1 MLLTAFVVVFGMILL
16 GYVLRVTQV
25 FDAVF
30 WRSSERLVYFL
41 ALPALLIVTMANAPL
56 EELALLRLIPALLAP
71 YLLISVGLALHA
83 RHSGVYAPGVFS
95 PTMQGSIR
103 FNSYIGLAIAAALYG
118 EAGLLI
124 ASVAFGLL
132 IPFVNVCAVLAVLI
146 DPVPPGHTRPPVAR
160 LLLSNPLVIACVIGV
175 AINLAPISLPVVA
188 IAWGE
193 ALGQIALPL
202 GLMAV
207 GAGLRLTRL
216 HQHAGA
222 LFGSSVLK
230 LTVLPA
236 LTWLTTTLTGLET
249 QTVVTATLLAALPT
263 AASSYILS
271 RQLGADATLMASII
285 SLQTLLGMIT
295 LPVVVLLAGTGWR

>member
-1 MLLTAFVVVFGMILL
+1 MLLTAIVVVFGMILL
-16 GYVLRVTQV
+16 GYVLRIAQV
-25 FDAVF
+25 FDEVF
-30 WRSSERLVYFL
+30 WRSAERLVYFF

-56 EELALLRLIPALLAP
+56 EQLALLRLIPALLAP
-71 YLLISVGLALHA
+71 YLLISVGLAWHA
-83 RHSGVYAPGVFS
+83 RHTGAYAPGVFS

-124 ASVAFGLL
+124 ASIAFGLL

-146 DPVPPGHTRPPVAR
+146 DPVPPGPARPSVVR
-160 LLLSNPLVIACVIGV
+160 LLVSNPLVIACVIGL
-175 AINLAPISLPVVA
+175 AINIAPMTLPAVA
-188 IAWGE
+188 IAWGD

-216 HQHAGA
+216 HQHAAA
-222 LFGSSVLK
+222 LFASAILK

-236 LTWLTTTLTGLET
+236 LTWLTTTLAGLET

-271 RQLGADATLMASII
+271 RQLGADATLMASMI
-285 SLQTLLGMIT
+285 SLQTLLGMFT
-295 LPVVVLLAGTGWR
+295 LPVVVVLAGAGWR